1 MLILGLGSNLGDSVN
16 NLRLAVQ
23 LLQKSH
29 AITVV
34 KISPIYSSSAL
45 LPGYA
50 PLAWDKPYLN
60 LALSCQS
67 SLTPIDIL
75 AVVKQIEKQLGRQES
90 QRWAPRVIDIDI
102 LAWGDYQTDQAM
114 LQIPHPEL
122 TKRPFALWPLLDL
135 LPEWQYPQCDL
146 SDLLSRWGSR
156 FSGQA
161 PFNTR
166 QLPHRLLGTQL
177 IGILNVT
184 PDSFS
189 DGGQFLDVSDAL
201 AQAEKLV
208 LEGAEILDIGAE
220 STRPGA
226 QPVSP
231 EDEWTRLAPILSAL
245 KNSSAR
251 WPIKPTLSIDT
262 RHYQVAEK
270 ALELGIDWI
279 NDVSGFA
286 DSKMCELAV
295 KSSVKCVVMHNLG
308 VPADK
313 NKVLSSDPNICQ
325 QILEWAK
332 QRFRQLIAA
341 GVAPEQLIFDIGIGF
356 GKTAQ
361 QSAFLLK
368 NINYFRRLDC
378 QLLVGHSRKS
388 FLNLMTDKLGVERD
402 IETAL
407 LSYQLAAHHVDYLRV
422 HNVALNVRAV
432 NMAAQW
438 MQESI
443 TSDVYASH

>member
-1 MLILGLGSNLGDSVN
+1 MLILGLGSNLIDSVN
-16 NLRLAVQ
+16 NLRRAVQ

-29 AITVV
+29 AVTVV
-34 KISPIYSSSAL
+34 KISPVYSSSAL
-45 LPGYA
+45 LPAYA

-60 LALSCQS
+60 LALRCQS
-67 SLTPIDIL
+67 SLTPTELL
-75 AVVKQIEKQLGRQES
+75 AAVKQVEKQLGRQES
-90 QRWAPRVIDIDI
+90 QRWAPRIIDIDI
-102 LAWGDYQTDQAM
+102 LAWGDYQTNQAM

-122 TKRPFALWPLLDL
+122 EKRPFALWPLLDL
-135 LPEWQYPQCDL
+135 LPEWQHPQRDL
-146 SDLLSRWGSR
+146 SDLLGRWGSR

-177 IGILNVT
+177 VGILNVT

-189 DGGQFLDVSDAL
+189 DGGQFLELPEAL

-226 QPVSP
+226 KPVSP
-231 EDEWTRLAPILSAL
+231 EDEWCRLAPILSVL
-245 KNSSAR
+245 KDSSVR
-251 WPIKPTLSIDT
+251 WPIKPKLSIDT

-286 DSKMCELAV
+286 DSRMGELAV
-295 KSSVKCVVMHNLG
+295 KNAVKCVVMHNLG

-325 QILEWAK
+325 QIFEWAK
-332 QRFRQLIAA
+332 QRFKQLIAA

-361 QSAFLLK
+361 QSASLLK
-368 NINYFRRLDC
+368 NINYFRGLDC

-388 FLNLMTDKLGVERD
+388 FLNLVTDKLGVERD

-422 HNVALNVRAV
+422 HNVELNARAV

-438 MQESI
+438 MKESI
-443 TSDVYASH
+443 I

>member
-45 LPGYA
+45 LPAYA

-67 SLTPIDIL
+67 FLTPMALL
-75 AVVKQIEKQLGRQES
+75 AVVKQIEKQLGRKED

-102 LAWGDYQTDQAM
+102 LAWGDYQIDQAM

-122 TKRPFALWPLLDL
+122 EKRPFALWPLLDL
-135 LPEWQYPQCDL
+135 LPEWKHPQRDL
-146 SDLLSRWGSR
+146 SDLLNRWGSR

-177 IGILNVT
+177 VGILNVT

-189 DGGQFLDVSDAL
+189 DGGQFLDVPDAL

-208 LEGAEILDIGAE
+208 LEGVEILDIGAE

-231 EDEWTRLAPILSAL
+231 EDEWRRLAPILSAL

-251 WPIKPTLSIDT
+251 WPIKPKLSIDT

-270 ALELGIDWI
+270 ALELGMDWI

-286 DSKMCELAV
+286 DSRMGELAV
-295 KSSVKCVVMHNLG
+295 KNSVKCVVMHNLG

-313 NKVLSSDPNICQ
+313 NKVLSTEPNICQ
-325 QILEWAK
+325 QVLEWAK
-332 QRFRQLIAA
+332 QRFKQLIAA
-341 GVAPEQLIFDIGIGF
+341 GVAPEQLVFDVGVGF

-388 FLNLMTDKLGVERD
+388 FLNLVTDKLGVERD

-407 LSYQLAAHHVDYLRV
+407 LSYQLATQHVDYLRV
-422 HNVALNVRAV
+422 HNVALNARAV

-438 MQESI
+438 IKEPI
-443 TSDVYASH
+443 TADVYP